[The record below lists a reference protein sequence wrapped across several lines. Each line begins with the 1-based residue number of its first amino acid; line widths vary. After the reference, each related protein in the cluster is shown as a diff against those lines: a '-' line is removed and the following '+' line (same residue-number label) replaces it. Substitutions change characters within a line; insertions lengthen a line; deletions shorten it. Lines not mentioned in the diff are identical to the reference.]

1 MNININN
8 NTDITKIRNNYILK
22 SLFSYINSKN
32 ILKLVQKNKNLQN
45 RLNINIE
52 NYKNKFEFPKYK
64 FDISKNIVEK
74 PNERYKQYCGKI
86 EDFFGVFGQCISS
99 CTTCIFSLY
108 LLVYILL
115 LNSLDTFDD
124 SNTKKNYDKSL
135 ENIINKINR
144 YLFIL
149 LGCVLVSWAILCF
162 FILVECLYDKGF
174 KKIIKSILIIIIN
187 MIHFVFEGL
196 VIWKLC
202 ISYKIIEGDI
212 PWFMKMDYSFLIIN
226 FIHILFLIIL
236 TIGFFKDSES
246 HILLSALNLISFNN
260 NQIKEYNLPENF
272 SNWTEKERKQYLLD
286 NCVQFKYINSKMLSI
301 WTTSDIN
308 DYRKELKLPRLNDG
322 KNVSIQNFIENEP
335 GEMLLY
341 PEKNIFKL
349 SNKEYLFKYPIGE
362 FEKKVK
368 NKDKEV
374 MDILIKDN
382 LQYIIIIFALENDEY
397 ILVYEE
403 SDNNI
408 FNLKKNNDKDID
420 SLNIGNNNE
429 LKQILLDE
437 NEE

>member
-1 MNININN
+1 
-8 NTDITKIRNNYILK
+8 
-22 SLFSYINSKN
+22 
-32 ILKLVQKNKNLQN
+32 
-45 RLNINIE
+45 
-52 NYKNKFEFPKYK
+52 
-64 FDISKNIVEK
+64 
-74 PNERYKQYCGKI
+74 
-86 EDFFGVFGQCISS
+86 
-99 CTTCIFSLY
+99 
-108 LLVYILL
+108 
-115 LNSLDTFDD
+115 
-124 SNTKKNYDKSL
+124 
-135 ENIINKINR
+135 
-144 YLFIL
+144 
-149 LGCVLVSWAILCF
+149 
-162 FILVECLYDKGF
+162 
-174 KKIIKSILIIIIN
+174 